1 MVLVGHA
8 FGAYLAAV
16 YAIKHPTSVTQLV
29 FSSPVGLEKYNRY
42 LVSILSMIAIPS
54 TAVAAL
60 KHPQQQF
67 GNPLSTSNPPLLSPS
82 TPFHAHLL
90 ILFPLNLKHA
100 SWFTPSWREEGER

>member
-54 TAVAAL
+54 T
-60 KHPQQQF
+60 
-67 GNPLSTSNPPLLSPS
+67 LSLPSNIPKNNSAIPSIPASP
-82 TPFHAHLL
+82 TLPFHAL
-90 ILFPLNLKHA
+90 PRP
-100 SWFTPSWREEGER
+100 PSHSFSIESQTRFMVYTLVARRR